1 MKSISISFSITT
13 VLSTSQNKA
22 SEIISSNTYLFNIKF
37 EIYLNFEI
45 KLENFY
51 EVNLTYLC
59 SFSLKS
65 FTLHSLTVLS
75 IIHTNCKNNVSLIT
89 FNFLWQKWN
98 VDSLLFF
105 QGITSLQS
113 YGQQRWDLNRKR
125 NWGNGMLKLLYRQK
139 GWETFFLSSSS
150 QIFIESTIFITSC
163 FCLRAAVVFPK
174 QSWNNKHCIEVC
186 GYPLYK
192 KSWLKLN
199 TDNRSVLSSN

>member
-139 GWETFFLSSSS
+139 GWETFFSSSSS
-150 QIFIESTIFITSC
+150 QIFIESTIFIAT
-163 FCLRAAVVFPK
+163 VVVCVWEQLLFFP
-174 QSWNNKHCIEVC
+174 SNHEIINTV
-186 GYPLYK
+186 
-192 KSWLKLN
+192 LKYVA
-199 TDNRSVLSSN
+199 THYTRKAD